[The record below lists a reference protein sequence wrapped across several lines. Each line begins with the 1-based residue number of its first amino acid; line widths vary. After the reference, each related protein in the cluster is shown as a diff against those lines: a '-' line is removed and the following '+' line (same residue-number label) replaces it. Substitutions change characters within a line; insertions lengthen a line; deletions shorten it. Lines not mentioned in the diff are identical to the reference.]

1 MAKKNA
7 FLLIG
12 PAIPSADELQQTL
25 TREQDLLATA
35 GLTSV
40 DVTAEDLDRS
50 AIEVLR
56 THKAVGLARKDVE
69 GSLARVVRRA
79 EKRKAAVAL
88 GHASYAGADATQR
101 SLLLDALSGFR
112 THVVITAERGQPG
125 LDDLIDAW
133 AAQVKPTRLHVVT
146 FEAGDDLDAVL
157 RRVVERARE
166 AHEANL
172 EKRIGK
178 LKKKRAALKEELE
191 ELRSA

>member
-7 FLLIG
+7 FLLVG
-12 PAIPSADELQQTL
+12 PAIPSADRLQETL
-25 TREQDLLATA
+25 TGAQDQLTTA
-35 GLTSV
+35 GLTTP
-40 DVTAEDLDRS
+40 DITRADLDRS

-56 THKAVGLARKDVE
+56 THKTSGVTRKDVE

-79 EKRKAAVAL
+79 EKTKAAVIL
-88 GHASYAGADATQR
+88 GHHAYAGADATQR
-101 SLLLDALSGFR
+101 SLLLDAFSGFR
-112 THVVITAERGQPG
+112 TQVVITAERGQPG

-133 AAQVKPTRLHVVT
+133 ATHVKPTRLHVVT

-157 RRVVERARE
+157 GQVLDRARE
-166 AHEANL
+166 AHEADL

-178 LKKKRAALKEELE
+178 LKKKRAELKEQLE

>member
-12 PAIPSADELQQTL
+12 PALPSADRLQETL
-25 TREQDLLATA
+25 TGAQDLLTTA
-35 GLTSV
+35 GLTTP
-40 DVTAEDLDRS
+40 DVSQADLDGS
-50 AIEVLR
+50 AIELLR
-56 THKAVGLARKDVE
+56 THKAAGLARKDVE
-69 GSLARVVRRA
+69 GTLARVVRRA
-79 EKRKAAVAL
+79 EKRKAAVIL
-88 GHASYAGADATQR
+88 GHPSYAGIEATQR
-101 SLLLDALSGFR
+101 SLLLDAMSGFR

-146 FEAGDDLDAVL
+146 FEAGDSLETVL
-157 RRVVERARE
+157 ERVVERARE
-166 AHEANL
+166 AHEADL

-178 LKKKRAALKEELE
+178 LKKKRAALKEQLE

>member
-12 PAIPSADELQQTL
+12 PALPAADRLQETL
-25 TREQDLLATA
+25 IGAQDLLTTA
-35 GLTSV
+35 GLTTP
-40 DVTAEDLDRS
+40 DVTQADLDHS
-50 AIEVLR
+50 AIELLR
-56 THKAVGLARKDVE
+56 THKAEGLTRKDVE

-79 EKRKAAVAL
+79 EKRKAAVIL
-88 GHASYAGADATQR
+88 GHPAYAGIDATQR

-133 AAQVKPTRLHVVT
+133 AAHVKPTRVHVVT
-146 FEAGDDLDAVL
+146 FEAGDSLESVL
-157 RRVVERARE
+157 ERVVEQARE
-166 AHEANL
+166 AHEADL

-178 LKKKRAALKEELE
+178 LKKKRAELKEQLE